1 MKQVKNALYV
11 MGLVLLLG
19 VIVLLSTAV
28 LMAVL
33 IKGGKGLGIAIDE
46 DLLYSMSG
54 SLGIGVTGI
63 LVAIYVK
70 KKSLT
75 QYAQEKKPFQIK
87 TAAYY
92 AGWAFSLCS
101 VLFYA
106 VTTFLFA
113 YVFSLTE
120 EANAVVENSGSLPL
134 LGELVL
140 SVFLAPVLE
149 ELLFRYGFYNLLRRR
164 LENKG
169 AIILC
174 TLIFAVIHGYS
185 LQGFCMCIVGGLV
198 FLLIY
203 IRSGN
208 IWYSIIAHMT
218 CNLDASVMNMLEDKG
233 VTLLGMPIQYE
244 VSGFNMV
251 HPVLIVLAGIYCI
264 VCVVKAKKEK
274 RRMKQCIRF

>member
-1 MKQVKNALYV
+1 MKQVKKLFYV
-11 MGLVLLLG
+11 IGLALVLG
-19 VIVLLSTAV
+19 VMVLVSGMVLAGVGLAIV
-28 LMAVL
+28 
-33 IKGGKGLGIAIDE
+33 KGFGIAINE
-46 DLLYSMSG
+46 DMVYHMSG
-54 SLGIGVTGI
+54 NLGIGVTGI
-63 LVAIYVK
+63 LIAIFVK
-70 KKSLT
+70 KKNYV
-75 QYAQEKKPFQIK
+75 QDMQAKKPFQIT

-113 YVFSLTE
+113 HVFSLTE
-120 EANAVVENSGSLPL
+120 EANAVVENGGSLTL

-164 LENKG
+164 LGSKSSV
-169 AIILC
+169 LVC
-174 TLIFAVIHGYS
+174 TLVFAVIHGYS
-185 LQGFCMCIVGGLV
+185 LQGFCMCLVAGLV

-208 IWYSIIAHMT
+208 IWYSIFAHMT
-218 CNLDASVMNMLEDKG
+218 CNLAATVMNMLEDKG

-244 VSGFNMV
+244 VSGFNTI
-251 HPVLIVLAGIYCI
+251 HPMLIVLTGIYCI
-264 VCVVKAKKEK
+264 VCIVMAKKKKEG
-274 RRMKQCIRF
+274 

>member
-1 MKQVKNALYV
+1 MKQVKNLFYV
-11 MGLVLLLG
+11 IGLVLGLG
-19 VIVLLSTAV
+19 VIVLVSGMV
-28 LMAVL
+28 LAGVGL
-33 IKGGKGLGIAIDE
+33 AIVKGLGIAINE
-46 DLLYSMSG
+46 DMVYHMSG
-54 SLGIGVTGI
+54 NLGIGVAGI

-70 KKSLT
+70 KKN
-75 QYAQEKKPFQIK
+75 YANAMQAKKPFQIK
-87 TAAYY
+87 AAAYY

-113 YVFSLTE
+113 HVFSLTE
-120 EANAVVENSGSLPL
+120 EANAVVENGGSLTL

-164 LENKG
+164 MQEKG
-169 AIILC
+169 SIFWC
-174 TLIFAVIHGYS
+174 TLVFAVIHGYS
-185 LQGFCMCIVGGLV
+185 LQGFCMCLAAGLV

-208 IWYSIIAHMT
+208 IGYSIIAHMT
-218 CNLDASVMNMLEDKG
+218 CNLAASVMNVLEDKG

-244 VSGFNMV
+244 VNGFNMV
-251 HPVLIVLAGIYCI
+251 HPALIVVTAVYCI
-264 VCVVKAKKEK
+264 LCVVIAKKKKEG
-274 RRMKQCIRF
+274 

>member
-1 MKQVKNALYV
+1 MMKQVKNLFYV
-11 MGLVLLLG
+11 IGLVLLLG
-19 VIVLLSTAV
+19 VMVFLSTAV

-33 IKGGKGLGIAIDE
+33 MAGGKGLGIAINE

-63 LVAIYVK
+63 LVAIHVK
-70 KKSLT
+70 KKN
-75 QYAQEKKPFQIK
+75 YAKYTQEKKPFQVK
-87 TAAYY
+87 TATYY
-92 AGWAFSLCS
+92 TGWAFSLCP

-106 VTTFLFA
+106 VTTFLFVH
-113 YVFSLTE
+113 VFALTE
-120 EANAVVENSGSLPL
+120 EANVAAESVKALPL
-134 LGELVL
+134 LAEVAF
-140 SVFLAPVLE
+140 SVFLAPVFE
-149 ELLFRYGFYNLLRRR
+149 ELLFRYGLYNLLRRR
-164 LENKG
+164 MQEKG
-169 AIILC
+169 SIFWC
-174 TLIFAVIHGYS
+174 TLVFAVIHGYS

-208 IWYSIIAHMT
+208 IWYSIIAHMI

-251 HPVLIVLAGIYCI
+251 HPVLIVLAGIYCV
-264 VCVVKAKKEK
+264 VCVVIAKKKKEG
-274 RRMKQCIRF
+274 